1 MAVNGN
7 VKESN
12 QFKEN
17 FFTKAFRGI
26 KAEAKRITWPPKKEI
41 KKALAATVTF
51 CVIYIVFVGILDYGF
66 SNLFKL
72 IFK

>member
-1 MAVNGN
+1 MAVNDN
-7 VKESN
+7 VKEAN
-12 QFKEN
+12 QPKVN

-26 KAEAKRITWPPKKEI
+26 KAELKRITWAPKKDI

-51 CVIYIVFVGILDYGF
+51 CVIYIAIVGILDYGF
-66 SNLFKL
+66 SNAFKL